1 MSCGLHR
8 NLDAEYKRP
17 STEAPIADEM
27 SHGLQESVCLEDLES
42 LDVGRWT
49 ESSTE
54 FAALSSDM
62 IASERQMGIRE
73 ETQRVFLKT
82 FVLSRL

>member
-27 SHGLQESVCLEDLES
+27 SHGLQESVCLEDLVS
-42 LDVGRWT
+42 LEDVGRWT
-49 ESSTE
+49 ESNTE
-54 FAALSSDM
+54 FAALSNDM
-62 IASERQMGIRE
+62 IPSEGRR
-73 ETQRVFLKT
+73 
-82 FVLSRL
+82 